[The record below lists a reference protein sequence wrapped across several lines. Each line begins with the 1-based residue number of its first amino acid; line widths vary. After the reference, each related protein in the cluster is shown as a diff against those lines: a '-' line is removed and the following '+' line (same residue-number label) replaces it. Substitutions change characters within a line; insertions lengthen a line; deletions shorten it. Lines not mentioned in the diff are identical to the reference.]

1 MALENEKFDNPDTQ
15 YFGRFGL
22 EVDWL
27 RLSPK
32 AKPMV
37 RRGAVDLGHSPPL
50 ALPNGVGKS
59 RWWWF
64 EIKRHLT

>member
-1 MALENEKFDNPDTQ
+1 M
-15 YFGRFGL
+15 FGRFGL
-22 EVDWL
+22 EVGWL

-50 ALPNGVGKS
+50 ALPNGVGKFS
-59 RWWWF
+59 VVVVRDQEAPDVTAF
-64 EIKRHLT
+64 ILAR